1 MTTRILILTFIALI
15 GSQAARADWDPELEA
30 KATAERARQQQAQK
44 MPDAAK
50 AEPEVMDD
58 KRKALGVAAQG
69 KTDAEVDRLYQAQ
82 IRQNQ
87 QEAERLSAE
96 ARAVLS
102 SGQGAAAVKQITGKT
117 LQELENMSD
126 AEAEA
131 LAQELEK
138 KYGQ

>member
-1 MTTRILILTFIALI
+1 MTTRILILTFIALS
-15 GSQAARADWDPELEA
+15 GSQTAWADWDPALEA
-30 KATAERARQQQAQK
+30 KAAAEQARQQQAQK

-69 KTDAEVDRLYQAQ
+69 KTDAEVDRLYQVQ

-87 QEAERLSAE
+87 EETERLSAE
-96 ARAVLS
+96 TRALLS

-131 LAQELEK
+131 LAQE
-138 KYGQ
+138 